1 MVMVRESGGGPD
13 GKISATFLDFVSPL
27 IEATSPDVGSPEH
40 EAILKLAFTVWNAV
54 VFDTVKS
61 DSRFVDEIRQ
71 ATASDPGVT
80 ILVKQL
86 LRRKRLVFA
95 DDHRL
100 IGNYQLREEDGTWI
114 LRAEARDPRSS
125 PR

>member
-1 MVMVRESGGGPD
+1 MVMVRESSGGPD
-13 GKISATFLDFVSPL
+13 GKISATFLDFASPL
-27 IEATSPDVGSPEH
+27 IETISPDVGSPEL
-40 EAILKLAFTVWNAV
+40 EVILKLAFTVWNAV
-54 VFDTVKS
+54 VFDAVKG

-71 ATASDPGVT
+71 ATASDPGATV
-80 ILVKQL
+80 LVEQL

-100 IGNYQLREEDGTWI
+100 IGNYQLLEEDGTWI